1 MSPAL
6 LWAALRALP
15 WRYVLPALALALLAW
30 RGYAWVWER
39 GHRAGLA
46 EMQPAVL
53 ALRAEIDADDA
64 ARREALSE
72 DVRRQNRYDER
83 NDEIAHTAAAR
94 RRGIDA
100 DADRLHEW
108 LQHYVDVGPPAD
120 RSASANPGTAA
131 GVCTLDAAGREL
143 LRAHA
148 ADFEQL
154 ARDADRASTAAA
166 ECTERFDAL
175 VQRLAAHE

>member
-15 WRYVLPALALALLAW
+15 WRYVLPALAVALLAW

-46 EMQPAVL
+46 ELAPAVQ

-64 ARREALSE
+64 ARREALAE
-72 DVRRQNRYDER
+72 DKRRQKRYEER
-83 NDEIAHTAAAR
+83 TDDIAHTAAAR

-108 LQHYVDVGPPAD
+108 LQHYVDVGPSAD
-120 RSASANPGTAA
+120 RGASANPGAAA
-131 GVCTLDAAGREL
+131 GVCTLDAARGEF

-148 ADFEQL
+148 AALEHL
-154 ARDADRASTAAA
+154 ARDADRASAAAA